1 MLHNTI
7 KVCFSA
13 KEYGSKAGKKSRSKQ
28 AFLTFFGKPMIMI
41 SGLGKPI
48 IMISSFGKPM
58 NYDF

>member
-48 IMISSFGKPM
+48 IMISSLG
-58 NYDF
+58 NL